1 MLRCR
6 EITAVELT
14 RAVLDQIAAHE
25 PRLHAYQTLMRESA
39 LDAAAQADE
48 EIAQLGTTK
57 GPLHGVPIAV
67 KDLYAVAG
75 VPNMGGSAALE
86 DNVPS
91 EDCTVVQR
99 LRGEGAVI
107 IGKLKTTEGAMGGY
121 NPLLEDPVPVNPWDA
136 TSWAGAS
143 SSGSGVAT
151 AAGFAYATLG
161 SDTGGS
167 IRFPAAACGTC
178 GIKPTKGLCSRHGV
192 LDLAQTLDHV
202 GPLTRCAADA
212 GIVLQA
218 IAGHDPSDV
227 TSLHAPPPAVCAS
240 HPSPLDAH
248 VSTLQFPAYIGLTC
262 AWAVVEDDRGCHRNW
277 WLGAAFGRGFGCDC
291 PARAPSSHRIVR
303 TVHYNQR
310 RP

>member
-1 MLRCR
+1 MLRCQ
-6 EITAVELT
+6 EITSVDLT
-14 RAVLDQIAAHE
+14 HAVLAQISAHE
-25 PRLHAYQTLMRESA
+25 PRLHAFQTQMHDSA
-39 LDAAAQADE
+39 LDAAALADA
-48 EIAQLGTTK
+48 EIARLGTTK

-86 DNVPS
+86 DNVPA

-99 LRGEGAVI
+99 LRADGAI
-107 IGKLKTTEGAMGGY
+107 NLGKLKPTEGAMGGY
-121 NPLLEDPVPVNPWDA
+121 NPLLDNPVPVNPWDA

-151 AAGFAYATLG
+151 SAGFAYATLG

-178 GIKPTKGLCSRHGV
+178 GVKPTKGLCSRHGV

-212 GIVLQA
+212 AIVLQA
-218 IAGHDPSDV
+218 IAGHDPSDP
-227 TSLHAPPPAVCAS
+227 TSLHTPPPAICA
-240 HPSPLDAH
+240 
-248 VSTLQFPAYIGLTC
+248 
-262 AWAVVEDDRGCHRNW
+262 
-277 WLGAAFGRGFGCDC
+277 
-291 PARAPSSHRIVR
+291 
-303 TVHYNQR
+303 
-310 RP
+310 